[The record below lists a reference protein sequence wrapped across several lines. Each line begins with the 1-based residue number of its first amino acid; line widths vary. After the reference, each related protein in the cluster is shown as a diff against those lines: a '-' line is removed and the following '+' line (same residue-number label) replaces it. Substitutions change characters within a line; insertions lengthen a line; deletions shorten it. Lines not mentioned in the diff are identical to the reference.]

1 MRKIFL
7 IGLLAGIVGAGI
19 LGYSKAFARQGY
31 YSTPTVENYKIIPC
45 ANNMIIKLNTQNG
58 NTWYLTNV
66 NGKTQWIL
74 LLAYGGNNIR

>member
-31 YSTPTVENYKIIPC
+31 YSAPTVENYKIIPC

-58 NTWYLTNV
+58 NTWYLTNA